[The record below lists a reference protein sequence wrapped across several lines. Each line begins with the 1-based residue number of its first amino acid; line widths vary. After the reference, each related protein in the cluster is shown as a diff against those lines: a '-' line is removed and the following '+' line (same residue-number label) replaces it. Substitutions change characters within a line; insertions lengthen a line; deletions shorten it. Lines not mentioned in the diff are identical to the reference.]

1 MKNIIKNPKCVST
14 SIEDSLII
22 LNLDSGTYFEINKT
36 GKEIWDLLNKINS
49 SDEIITILKE
59 KYPDITHIDDS
70 VKKFLK
76 NSKELNFLSYEL

>member
-36 GKEIWDLLNKINS
+36 GKEIWDLLNKTNS
-49 SDEIITILKE
+49 YDEIVTILKE
-59 KYPDITHIDDS
+59 KYPDITQIDNS

>member
-36 GKEIWDLLNKINS
+36 GKVIWDLLDETNNYGELIIN
-49 SDEIITILKE
+49 LKE
-59 KYPDITHIDDS
+59 MYPNVSQIDDS
-70 VKKFLK
+70 VKRFLK
-76 NSKELNFLSYEL
+76 NSRSLNFLSYEL